1 MKLLLLLGFSCVFF
15 CTYGGKVFQNQTSE
29 YNKEPVQQVQ
39 PTHKETHLVGECLK
53 EKYTQDSCEKVFC
66 LPWKRCVS
74 GNCICK
80 LPYQCPKNG
89 TSVSSING
97 KTFRTYCQL
106 KSYECQRPEAKYM
119 SKGDCIH
126 GEKFDVSLNY
136 GDSESEGVIQV
147 KLVNNTEKLFL
158 CNSKWSMN
166 EANVACRH
174 RGFEA
179 GAEYHRKTFTVPEH
193 NNTSSWCLQVI
204 CRGEETSLAECK
216 LIKRSP
222 PGGVKNFATV
232 ACHKF
237 QRECTPQ
244 EYCCAN
250 KKCIPLTETCN
261 GINDCGDL
269 SDELCCKECK
279 NKSFLCNSGVCIP
292 KKYLC
297 NKEVDCLTGED
308 ELQVNCEDEQNV
320 ELETQDQDD
329 EGQNPETET
338 QGQQSGEQSPE
349 PDVQGNKEADH
360 KVIIRTRAKGKAQE
374 VIPNYNADEER
385 RAIKTFLPELKC
397 GITNHTVTRCKRIV
411 GGNPAAKGE
420 FPWQVAIKEEGGTGP
435 SVYCGGVYIGGCWIL
450 TAAHCVRA
458 TRVHQYRIW
467 SGLLDTIQYNREIDT
482 FKLNKVIIHE
492 KYNAGTYENDI
503 ALLEMKSMDKGKP
516 CSLAY
521 STPACVPWSEYMFK
535 PGHRCKISGWG
546 LERDSA
552 KQFVLKWGYIDI
564 LSNCT
569 EIYKDRFFKGMECAG
584 THDGSIDS
592 CKGDS
597 GGPLICFDSNNV
609 AYVWGV
615 VSWGENCGVAGYPG
629 VYTKVASY
637 FDWISHQVGR
647 ALISKY
653 NV

>member
-1 MKLLLLLGFSCVFF
+1 
-15 CTYGGKVFQNQTSE
+15 
-29 YNKEPVQQVQ
+29 Q
-39 PTHKETHLVGECLK
+39 PTHKETYLVEECLK
-53 EKYTQDSCEKVFC
+53 EKYTQDSCQKVFC

-97 KTFRTYCQL
+97 KTFRNYCQL
-106 KSYECQRPEAKYM
+106 KSYECQHPEAKYM
-119 SKGDCIH
+119 SQGNYIH
-126 GEKFDVSLNY
+126 GETVDVSLNY
-136 GDSESEGVIQV
+136 GDSESEGIIQV

-158 CNSKWSMN
+158 CNNKWSMN

-193 NNTSSWCLQVI
+193 ANTSSWCLRVM
-204 CRGEETSLAECK
+204 CRGLETSLAECK
-216 LIKRSP
+216 LIKRSA
-222 PGGVKNFATV
+222 PGGVKNFAMV
-232 ACHKF
+232 ACHKD
-237 QRECTPQ
+237 QRDALKEF
-244 EYCCAN
+244 CCAN

-292 KKYLC
+292 KTYLC
-297 NKEVDCLTGED
+297 NKEIDCLTGED
-308 ELQVNCEDEQNV
+308 ELQVNCE
-320 ELETQDQDD
+320 
-329 EGQNPETET
+329 
-338 QGQQSGEQSPE
+338 
-349 PDVQGNKEADH
+349 
-360 KVIIRTRAKGKAQE
+360 
-374 VIPNYNADEER
+374 ER
-385 RAIKTFLPELKC
+385 RAIKTFLPELQC
-397 GITNHTVTRCKRIV
+397 GITNHTVTRHKRIV
-411 GGNPAAKGE
+411 GGNPATKGE

-450 TAAHCVRA
+450 TAAHCIRA

-467 SGLLDTIQYNREIDT
+467 SGLLDTIQYNPEIDT

-503 ALLEMKSMDKGKP
+503 ALLEMKSIDKGRP
-516 CSLAY
+516 CSLSY
-521 STPACVPWSEYMFK
+521 SIPACVPWSEYMFK

-569 EIYKDRFFKGMECAG
+569 DIYKNRFFKGMECAG
-584 THDGSIDS
+584 TYDGSIDS

-597 GGPLICFDSNNV
+597 GGPLVCFDSNNV

>member
-308 ELQVNCEDEQNV
+308 ELQVNCE
-320 ELETQDQDD
+320 
-329 EGQNPETET
+329 
-338 QGQQSGEQSPE
+338 
-349 PDVQGNKEADH
+349 GNKEADH